1 MILHDFLGV
10 KSYNQVQIRVVKNR
24 ILINIKTDE
33 HLFLQIDTQ
42 TNIQIFSKLNGFN
55 HNIFIKWTHYVFL

>member
-1 MILHDFLGV
+1 MANPRMILHDFLGV

-55 HNIFIKWTHYVFL
+55 HNIFIK